1 MQKLHPLVKEVLFT
15 RDQIQKRTK
24 EIAKEVESY
33 YKDKPLKDNSLL
45 VVGLL
50 KGCVPFYTDFCMV
63 CDLTMEMDFM
73 VVSSYHGS
81 TSSNSAPKI
90 NLDLNTDVKDR
101 DILIIEDI
109 IDTGFTLKYVKEY
122 LLNKGAKSVKI
133 LTMLDKPS
141 GRKIDLT
148 ADWVCF
154 TIDPCFVIGYGL
166 DYQEKIRNLPYV
178 AVCDTTKLD
187 DWKW

>member
-1 MQKLHPLVKEVLFT
+1 
-15 RDQIQKRTK
+15 
-24 EIAKEVESY
+24 
-33 YKDKPLKDNSLL
+33 
-45 VVGLL
+45 
-50 KGCVPFYTDFCMV
+50 
-63 CDLTMEMDFM
+63 M

-101 DILIIEDI
+101 DILIVEDI
-109 IDTGFTLKYVKEY
+109 INTGFTLKYVKEY

-148 ADWVCF
+148 PDWVCF